1 MVPSD
6 PGASDGPLYHYCI
19 IRADLPRG
27 VQIAQ
32 TIHAAG
38 ESCSAG
44 NLPDSTTHAVAL
56 ETPDEATLLDLEAR
70 LVQAGITHVA
80 IREPDAPWNNQLM
93 AIGIPPQVR
102 SKTLRKHLSR
112 YALVR

>member
-1 MVPSD
+1 VEAVPEALSF
-6 PGASDGPLYHYCI
+6 LYHYVI

-38 ESCSAG
+38 ESSPG
-44 NLPDSTTHAVAL
+44 NLPPTTHAVAL
-56 ETPDEATLLDLEAR
+56 ETPNEQGLLDLEAR
-70 LVQAGITHVA
+70 LTQAGIAHVA
-80 IREPDAPWNNQLM
+80 IREPDAPYNNQLM

>member
-1 MVPSD
+1 MGTSPEPISF
-6 PGASDGPLYHYCI
+6 LYHYVI
-19 IRADLPRG
+19 IRADLPLG
-27 VQIAQ
+27 VKIAQ

-38 ESCSAG
+38 ESSPG
-44 NLPDSTTHAVAL
+44 NLPPTTHAVAL

-93 AIGIPPQVR
+93 AIGITPQVR

>member
-1 MVPSD
+1 MEAVPEAPSF
-6 PGASDGPLYHYCI
+6 LYHYVI

-38 ESCSAG
+38 ESCSPG
-44 NLPDSTTHAVAL
+44 HLPDNTTHAVAL
-56 ETPDEATLLDLEAR
+56 ETPNEQGLLDLEAR
-70 LVQAGITHVA
+70 LTHAGIAHVA
-80 IREPDAPWNNQLM
+80 IREPDEPYNNQLM

-102 SKTLRKHLSR
+102 TKTLRKHLSR

>member
-1 MVPSD
+1 MGVSPD
-6 PGASDGPLYHYCI
+6 PAFPLYHYVI
-19 IRADLPRG
+19 IRADLPLG
-27 VQIAQ
+27 AKIAQ

-38 ESCSAG
+38 ESSPG
-44 NLPDSTTHAVAL
+44 NLPSDTHAVAL
-56 ETPDEATLLDLEAR
+56 ETPNEAVLLDLEQR
-70 LVQAGITHVA
+70 LKHAGISHVA
-80 IREPDAPWNNQLM
+80 IREPDAPYNNQLM